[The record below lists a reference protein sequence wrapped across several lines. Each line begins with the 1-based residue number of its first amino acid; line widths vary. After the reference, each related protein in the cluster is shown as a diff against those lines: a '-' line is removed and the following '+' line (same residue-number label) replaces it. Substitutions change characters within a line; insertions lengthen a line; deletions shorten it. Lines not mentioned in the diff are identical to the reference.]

1 MLNWRTPTAE
11 DVELLKKY
19 TYEAG
24 MISSDSSPVNIY
36 LLREKYNIKIAEA
49 EGFLF
54 RKYTGEA
61 IAGRSGIAY
70 PMGKGDIGRAIELA
84 SADRAEKGQQ
94 LKLIYLTKDQC
105 ESVKR
110 AGYDPEFFTDR
121 GNSDYLYTA
130 EHLWELAGRD
140 NHKKKNRAKRFERLY
155 PDCIVRYQSEYDE
168 KFCRDILYVEEMWFM
183 GQEERPDS
191 AFLERQEIYEACATW
206 NELGLTGAVVYTPDN
221 LPVAMSI
228 ASGISEGYF
237 DVHFEK
243 CFGEYA
249 QAGGF
254 AYINRSFAG
263 HLISDHDA
271 RWINREEDIG
281 LEGLRRAKM
290 SYNPD
295 LLLDKYHCIIK

>member
-1 MLNWRTPTAE
+1 MLNWRTPEAG
-11 DVELLKKY
+11 DIELIKKY
-19 TYEAG
+19 TDEAK

-61 IAGRSGIAY
+61 IAGRSGIAF
-70 PMGKGDIGRAIELA
+70 PMGEGDIGRAIELA
-84 SADRAEKGQQ
+84 RADRAEKGLP
-94 LKLIYLTKDQC
+94 LKLIYLTREQC
-105 ESVKR
+105 AMIKAS
-110 AGYDPEFFTDR
+110 GYEPEFLTDR

-130 EHLWELAGRD
+130 EHLSELAGRD

-155 PDCIVRYQSEYDE
+155 PDCVTECRSEYDE

-191 AFLERQEIYEACATW
+191 AFLERQEIYEACSAW
-206 NELGLTGAVVYTPDN
+206 NELGLTGAVIYTPER

-228 ASGISEGYF
+228 ASRISEGYF

-243 CFGEYA
+243 CYADYA

-254 AYINRSFAG
+254 AYINRSFVK
-263 HLISDHDA
+263 HLIAEHDA
-271 RWINREEDIG
+271 KWINREEDIG

-295 LLLDKYHCIIK
+295 LLLDKYHCIID